1 MIASHITTKENM
13 KMGLL
18 FRRFLAPPE
27 GSCYT
32 NRTLTRMFLPIL
44 FEQFLLNLSALSD
57 TFLASGL
64 SDAAT
69 AGVSHAFTIFNLACC
84 LLYGFSTGG
93 SVVTAQWFGCR

>member
-32 NRTLTRMFLPIL
+32 NRMLTRMFLPIL
-44 FEQFLLNLSALSD
+44 FEQFLLTKKPLSATVCRENRFSAGMIFCGL
-57 TFLASGL
+57 FASASPPAL
-64 SDAAT
+64 RICA
-69 AGVSHAFTIFNLACC
+69 VRL
-84 LLYGFSTGG
+84 GF
-93 SVVTAQWFGCR
+93 